1 MNNKKSK
8 KVIFTEQSYK
18 TRKDEEK
25 KLESELSIDL
35 IFGDEDLI
43 KKPKKKNSSHPWV
56 EKYRPSKLDDVISQ
70 KLVIKTLKNFLR
82 NKQLPHILLYGPPG
96 TGKTSVITAYAKE
109 FYKSQYDLMVMEVNA
124 SEERGIEV
132 VRNRIIQF
140 VTAKNLIFNDEYI
153 DTYKLVIL
161 DEADAMTADAQAIL
175 RKVIEKY
182 TNNARFCL
190 ICNYV
195 KKIIPALQSRCVSF
209 RFSPLDKEDI
219 LKKIKDIS
227 KEENFK
233 FTKDGSETLIKRSG
247 GDMRKIFNIM
257 QSVLCVNVGK
267 EIDSE
272 IINDCLSYPSEK
284 IIDDILEF
292 TFTNSFSE
300 SVIFIQDLKKDYG
313 YALSDIITEVF
324 YKLVNILIKN
334 ECKTEE
340 LNFRINYDGKR
351 ITKIIQLLKEIQF
364 NMVSTTDE
372 TIQVSAFVGV
382 LQL

>member
-1 MNNKKSK
+1 MSHKDKKKK
-8 KVIFTEQSYK
+8 KVIFTESNK
-18 TRKDEEK
+18 ED
-25 KLESELSIDL
+25 LELSTDI
-35 IFGDEDLI
+35 IFGDEEIILK
-43 KKPKKKNSSHPWV
+43 KKPTKKENKESTHPWV

-70 KLVIKTLKNFLR
+70 HLVIKTLKNFLK

-140 VTAKNLIFNDEYI
+140 VTAKNLIFNEEYI
-153 DTYKLVIL
+153 NTHKLVIL

-209 RFSPLDKEDI
+209 RFSPLNKEDI
-219 LKKIKDIS
+219 LNKIKEIS
-227 KEENFK
+227 KEEDIK
-233 FTKDGSETLIKRSG
+233 FTKDGTDTLIKRSG

-257 QSVLCVNVGK
+257 QSTQCMNTSK
-267 EIDSE
+267 IIDSE
-272 IINDCLSYPSEK
+272 IINDCLSYPSDK
-284 IIDDILEF
+284 IIDDIIEF
-292 TFTNSFSE
+292 SFTNSFSE
-300 SVIFIQDLKKDYG
+300 CVLFLQEIKKDYG
-313 YALSDIITEVF
+313 FSLSDIITEVF
-324 YKLVNILIKN
+324 YKLVKILEDKDNVFKIEKTRIINIIK
-334 ECKTEE
+334 
-340 LNFRINYDGKR
+340 
-351 ITKIIQLLKEIQF
+351 LLKDIQF
-364 NMVSTTDE
+364 NMISTTDE
-372 TIQVSAFVGV
+372 TIQVSAFIGA
-382 LQL
+382 LKL